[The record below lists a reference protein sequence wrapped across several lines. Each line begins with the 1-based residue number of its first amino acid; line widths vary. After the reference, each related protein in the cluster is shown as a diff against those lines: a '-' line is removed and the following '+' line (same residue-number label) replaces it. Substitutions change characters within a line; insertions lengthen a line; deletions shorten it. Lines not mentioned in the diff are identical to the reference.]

1 MPRHLLHPER
11 TCLFRLKNAIMT
23 LGDSGGGGTS
33 SLQIASR
40 SGLCRVLMTT
50 GTTVPGHYYNMP
62 VQSLELLV
70 QLKRLPLVNPYS
82 AMRQLSVQLRR

>member
-1 MPRHLLHPER
+1 MPRHLVHPGR
-11 TCLFRLKNAIMT
+11 ACSFRPEYAIIT

-33 SLQIASR
+33 SLQIVSR

-50 GTTVPGHYYNMP
+50 GTTVPGHHYNMP

-70 QLKRLPLVNPYS
+70 HLKRLPLS
-82 AMRQLSVQLRR
+82 IRTA